1 MREIFKSKSSTRR
14 STGVVLLVGVLAGVT
29 VGGGVGVFAASSA
42 KTVTVC
48 ANKKTNVLR
57 YAKNGKCAKKT
68 ETKVLLNQ
76 TGAAG
81 TKGDTGAAGIAGA
94 KGDTGAAG
102 AKGDTG
108 AAGAKGDTGAT
119 GATGAKGD
127 TGETGATGATGAA
140 GASAPIATGT
150 NCVASKCTYKIG
162 DTGPGG
168 GLIFFV
174 DYNDEYATYDYL
186 EAAPT
191 DAVYASSATSGVWA
205 TSVTQCGA
213 VAPQAT
219 SCQNDTI
226 YTETAVALAT
236 IRGLHRGLFGGKAA
250 TAAIVARHDAGSA
263 AKNTYAAG
271 VADDYVANGKSDWWL
286 PSKDEIAMMQSNLGN
301 KGVGGFTSLN
311 YWSSSEG
318 DSYAAW
324 TQDFS
329 YGLQGYNNKETTRF
343 YVRPVRAF

>member
-1 MREIFKSKSSTRR
+1 MMRNMRILIKSNPLIRR
-14 STGVVLLVGVLAGVT
+14 STGAVLLVGVLAGVT
-29 VGGGVGVFAASSA
+29 VGGGVGVIAASSA

-57 YAKNGKCAKKT
+57 YAKSGKCAKT

-81 TKGDTGAAGIAGA
+81 AAGPTGPTGPAGSS
-94 KGDTGAAG
+94 GSGSG
-102 AKGDTG
+102 G
-108 AAGAKGDTGAT
+108 
-119 GATGAKGD
+119 
-127 TGETGATGATGAA
+127 
-140 GASAPIATGT
+140 GASAPVATGT
-150 NCVASKCTYKIG
+150 NCIATKCTYKIG

-168 GLIFFV
+168 GIIFFV

-301 KGVGGFTSLN
+301 RGVGGFASLN

-329 YGLQGYNNKETTRF
+329 YGIQGYNNKETTRF